1 MPTLTDLLNSL
12 AFLGQQPAAWG
23 IVITALV
30 LVVINDWR
38 WSLAALA
45 TQYIITGWLLSHV
58 LEPQIAMLKILVG
71 FMICLVLYLTARQVN
86 WGRSPD
92 KTRLVI
98 KVRWGLTIG
107 FTFRLFIGLLF
118 TIIIMIVT
126 NNQTVSLPELP
137 PYINLASLSLMTMGM
152 LALGLSDEPLMAGM
166 GLLTALSG
174 FELFYHSLEQA
185 ITVIGFLVGID
196 FFIALV
202 TAYMTT
208 AQHWSQEDAEKEQTL

>member
-1 MPTLTDLLNSL
+1 MIGTPTLSDLLHALS
-12 AFLGQQPAAWG
+12 FLGEQPAAWG
-23 IVITALV
+23 VVITALV

-45 TQYIITGWLLSHV
+45 TQYILTGWLLTHV
-58 LEPQIAMLKILVG
+58 LEPQIAMLKLMVG
-71 FMICLVLYLTARQVN
+71 FMICVVFYLTARQVN
-86 WGRSPD
+86 WGRSSE
-92 KTRLVI
+92 KTGLVI

-118 TIIIMIVT
+118 TLIILTIT
-126 NNQTVSLPELP
+126 NDQTMSLPEVP
-137 PYINLASLSLMTMGM
+137 AYINLASLTLMSMGL
-152 LALGLSDEPLMAGM
+152 LALGLTDEPLMAGM

-202 TAYMTT
+202 TAYMTI
-208 AQHWSQEDAEKEQTL
+208 AQHWPQQESKKG